1 MNNFWK
7 KENRYRADLADYR
20 RNPADRCEDTA
31 KYFNMETEYLDN
43 FTLIRADD
51 QL

>member
-7 KENRYRADLADYR
+7 KENRYRADYR

-43 FTLIRADD
+43 FILIRADD